1 MKKQKQTQ
9 LIAIFVLALA
19 VLSMGIGFATY
30 TQQLSIGGTV
40 AVEKNK
46 WSIHF
51 DEKSYK
57 TVDGSQTVTA
67 NTITGT
73 NVQFSSTLKKP
84 GDFCAFTIK
93 AVNDGTFNAVL
104 NQLNMSTL
112 TAEQSKYL
120 TYTVNYAG
128 TRYTSSDAT
137 LNTALNVGNNADV
150 VVRVEYV
157 APANSAD
164 LPSENV
170 NVNLSLQLVYNQ
182 AD

>member
-19 VLSMGIGFATY
+19 VLSMGIGFAAY
-30 TQQLSIGGTV
+30 TQQLNIGGTV

-73 NVQFSSTLKKP
+73 NVQFNSTLKKP

-112 TAEQSKYL
+112 TPEQSKYL

-128 TRYTSSDAT
+128 TRYTSSAT

-170 NVNLSLQLVYNQ
+170 DVDLSLQLVYNQ
-182 AD
+182 TD

>member
-1 MKKQKQTQ
+1 MKKQKRTQ
-9 LIAIFVLALA
+9 LIAIFILALA

-30 TQQLSIGGTV
+30 TQQLNIGGTV
-40 AVEKNK
+40 TVDKSK

-51 DEKSYK
+51 DKNTYQA
-57 TVDGSQTVTA
+57 VDGSQTITT

-73 NVQFSSTLKKP
+73 DVQFSSTLKKP

-104 NQLNMSTL
+104 NQLNMSSL
-112 TAEQSKYL
+112 TTEQSKYL

-128 TRYTSSDAT
+128 TSYTSSNAA
-137 LNTALNVGNNADV
+137 LNTALNVGDGANV

-157 APANSAD
+157 APTNSAD

-170 NVNLSLQLVYNQ
+170 NVDLSLQLVYNQ

>member
-1 MKKQKQTQ
+1 MKKQKRTQ
-9 LIAIFVLALA
+9 LIAIFILALA

-30 TQQLSIGGTV
+30 TQQLNIGGTV
-40 AVEKNK
+40 TVDKSK

-51 DEKSYK
+51 DKNTYQA
-57 TVDGSQTVTA
+57 VDGSQTITT

-73 NVQFSSTLKKP
+73 DVQFSSTLKKP

-120 TYTVNYAG
+120 TYTVDYAG

-164 LPSENV
+164 LPSEDV
-170 NVNLSLQLVYNQ
+170 GVNLSLQLVYNQ
-182 AD
+182 AN